1 MINAIGENPKKA
13 GGVYLSD
20 KNAGSHGFGLM
31 RIDKVVD
38 KYHGYL
44 QRQHEERLFA
54 TDIMQPL

>member
-1 MINAIGENPKKA
+1 MINAIGESPKKA

-20 KNAGSHGFGLM
+20 KNTGSHGFGLM

-44 QRQHEERLFA
+44 ERQYEEGVFA
-54 TDIMQPL
+54 TEVMLPL